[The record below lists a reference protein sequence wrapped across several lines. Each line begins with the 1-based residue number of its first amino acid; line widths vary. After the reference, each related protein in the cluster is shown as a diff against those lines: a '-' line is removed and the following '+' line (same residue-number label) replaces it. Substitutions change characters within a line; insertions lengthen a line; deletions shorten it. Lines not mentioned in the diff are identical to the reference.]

1 MAKHNERKLSLI
13 WDKRQKDF
21 VVKYPRRCDGALI
34 VNTLLSD
41 VLRWCLP
48 DQADNKG
55 YPYNWKKENLK
66 EEKVRWLI
74 LGNGRLYNWVHEEIK
89 RRGLESSVLLLG
101 QFPTERM
108 PSFYKHAQALL
119 VSLKSDNFLSLT
131 IPAKVQSYLVSG
143 IPIVGMLDGDGAKV
157 IKEAKAGI
165 VCPAGDGLCLS
176 NAIRN
181 MLSMPYKTSE
191 DSMDLSTSNYDADK
205 CYEKW

>member
-66 EEKVRWLI
+66 EEL
-74 LGNGRLYNWVHEEIK
+74 EK
-89 RRGLESSVLLLG
+89 RGYDLETIRFSIELKDKK
-101 QFPTERM
+101 TEQ
-108 PSFYKHAQALL
+108 P
-119 VSLKSDNFLSLT
+119 
-131 IPAKVQSYLVSG
+131 
-143 IPIVGMLDGDGAKV
+143 
-157 IKEAKAGI
+157 
-165 VCPAGDGLCLS
+165 
-176 NAIRN
+176 
-181 MLSMPYKTSE
+181 E
-191 DSMDLSTSNYDADK
+191 D
-205 CYEKW
+205 